1 MNIEASNN
9 VINLNKPKNLSL
21 EEIINPDLPRFIQIR
36 RDDGGSSFKMTKGK
50 TLHKHIPALYYL
62 IHILLERQHAKN
74 TFLRCIYARDF
85 VKLYS
90 RDIEPFKSKNDFR
103 YMWSILVLLKVIE
116 CYDVSEPTK
125 YRKSAKGYYFRF
137 TKEYKNAEVI
147 QHEVEVSKA
156 IADKLKNK
164 SYFKNSEALEE
175 IDISKLSINKQS
187 MHQYLA
193 IKNLRF
199 DSDAASGHV
208 NKLYADQLIDV
219 DRYNSCV
226 LSINNILNGRY
237 KITQSKVC
245 KRVYT
250 NITSMPKELRQ
261 FIRDNEGKQLIELD
275 FSSINAFI
283 VYRILNSISP
293 DYESNAEKI
302 AFENELDLYRRL
314 LSGGDFYTDFKSV
327 FFPNEDLSR
336 DQVKE
341 IVLKHWFNGMPN
353 SRNTYRKVLVKRMP
367 RISEVI
373 DALKSEKY
381 ENFSIITMSM
391 ESELVNDIIYKK
403 FIDQHPDVIMYTIFD
418 SFLVEQK
425 YAALLQSI
433 MQEEGSKY
441 FNINCFVK
449 VKSIN
454 YKYFSNSENI

>member
-1 MNIEASNN
+1 MNIKASDN
-9 VINLNKPKNLSL
+9 VINLNKPKNLSF
-21 EEIINPDLPRFIQIR
+21 EELINPAFPMFIQIR
-36 RDDGGSSFKMTKGK
+36 RDDGGCSFKMTKGK
-50 TLHKHIPALYYL
+50 TLRRNIPALYYL
-62 IHILLERQHAKN
+62 VHILLERQHAKD
-74 TFLRCIYARDF
+74 TSLRCIYARDF

-103 YMWSILVLLKVIE
+103 YMWSILVMLKVIE

-147 QHEVEVSKA
+147 QHQVGVSKT
-156 IADKLKNK
+156 IADRLNNK
-164 SYFKNSEALEE
+164 SIFKHDDAIEKIYL
-175 IDISKLSINKQS
+175 SKLTLNKQS

-199 DSDAASGHV
+199 DSDAAREHV

-226 LSINNILNGRY
+226 LSINNILNGRFR
-237 KITQSKVC
+237 ITQSKVC
-245 KRVYT
+245 NRVYT
-250 NITSMPKELRQ
+250 TITSMPKELRQ
-261 FIRDNEGKQLIELD
+261 FIGDNEGKQLTELD

-283 VYRILNSISP
+283 LYRILNSISP
-293 DYESNAEKI
+293 DYESNALKI

-314 LSGGDFYTDFKSV
+314 LSGGDFYTDFKAV
-327 FFPNEDLSR
+327 FFPNEDLTR

-353 SRNTYRKVLVKRMP
+353 SRNKYRKVLIRMMP

-381 ENFSIITMSM
+381 ENFSTITMSM

-403 FIDQHPDVIMYTIFD
+403 FIDMHPDVIMYTIFD

-425 YAALLQSI
+425 YAALLQSM
-433 MQEEGSKY
+433 MQVEGSKY
-441 FNINCFVK
+441 FKINCFVK
-449 VKSIN
+449 AK
-454 YKYFSNSENI
+454 